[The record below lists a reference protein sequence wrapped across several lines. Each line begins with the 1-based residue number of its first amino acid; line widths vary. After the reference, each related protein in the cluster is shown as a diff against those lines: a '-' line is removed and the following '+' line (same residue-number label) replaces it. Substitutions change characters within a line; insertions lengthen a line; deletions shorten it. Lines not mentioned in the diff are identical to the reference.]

1 MGDQPERL
9 RVPDPDEVDS
19 DPEGPLETLAL
30 AGILSVMFMLG
41 IALLSVDDNTQSGE
55 SPTPP
60 GNLPGAGAPTAAS
73 TTSKD
78 TPPTRE
84 LVRNLAGKHEA
95 SEDIA
100 WTPEHVDAVLR
111 HGPRELTELA
121 CRAVFTGDAQVE
133 PRRFRADL
141 LSLVDRRADHAPWS
155 CIWRRYL
162 EDDLPETSS
171 LYDEIHTLWSDSA
184 QLFRPIDP
192 PLASVVISW
201 HPDRR
206 GLPDD
211 KRVLPWLRL
220 CALQYDFQAATACQQ
235 VLAGLAPEQ
244 GRDLLSAIEAHL
256 NVTDPGDNAFDLP
269 LLIEG
274 LGSIAE
280 HGQPDGWRLLE
291 TEAMPDYDA
300 DIRIGAAFYLCR
312 FVNSPD
318 TSVAERAARNLTSAA
333 GYTPRMVNESLR
345 KRWVKSCKLAF
356 GSETDDGTR
365 APALAVWSGDPDSQ
379 PDYTLQGAIERGDCK
394 TDGPEPDWYCAVRQF
409 NGNSVSELDDF
420 FVQSRGI
427 ESHDTDW

>member
-9 RVPDPDEVDS
+9 RVPDPDEVES

-41 IALLSVDDNTQSGE
+41 IALVSFDHDTRPGQ
-55 SPTPP
+55 SPTPS
-60 GNLPGAGAPTAAS
+60 GDLPGTDAPTAAPM
-73 TTSKD
+73 TDED

-84 LVRNLAGKHEA
+84 LARTLAGRHEA
-95 SEDIA
+95 AKDIS
-100 WTPEHVDAVLR
+100 WTPEHVDAVLQ
-111 HGPRELTELA
+111 HGPRKLTEVA
-121 CRAVFTGDAQVE
+121 CRAVFAGDAQVK

-162 EDDLPETSS
+162 EDELPKNSS
-171 LYDEIHTLWSDSA
+171 LYDEIQTLWSDSV
-184 QLFRPIDP
+184 QLFQPVDP
-192 PLASVVISW
+192 PLTSVVSSW
-201 HPDRR
+201 HPGQR

-211 KRVLPWLRL
+211 ERVLPWLRL
-220 CALQYDFQAATACQQ
+220 CALQYDFQAANACQQ
-235 VLAGLAPEQ
+235 VLAAVAPEQ
-244 GRDLLSAIEAHL
+244 GRDLLLTIEAHL
-256 NVTDPGDNAFDLP
+256 NVTDPGDNAFELP
-269 LLIEG
+269 LLIDG
-274 LGSIAE
+274 LGSLAE

-291 TEAMPDYDA
+291 TDAMPDYDA

-318 TSVAERAARNLTSAA
+318 ASVGERAARNLTSAA

-345 KRWVKSCKLAF
+345 KRWLKSCKLAF
-356 GSETDDGTR
+356 GSETDDGMK
-365 APALAVWSGDPDSQ
+365 APALAVWSGDTDSR
-379 PDYTLQGAIERGDCK
+379 PDYTLESAIERGDCN
-394 TDGPEPDWYCAVRQF
+394 TDGPEPDWYCAVRKF
-409 NGNSVSELDDF
+409 NGSSISDLDDF